1 MVKIKFTINYENGPP
16 LRRKGTYFSLQLEK

>member
-1 MVKIKFTINYENGPP
+1 MINYKISPP